1 MNPCNLAIILLTHEQ
16 MTDYMHGWFQ
26 FYGAIRGEICS
37 GDYEDAKQQKEFSN
51 SILKAWRGWLDS
63 I

>member
-1 MNPCNLAIILLTHEQ
+1 MGKWQIICMAGSSFNVQLE
-16 MTDYMHGWFQ
+16 GKK
-26 FYGAIRGEICS
+26 CS
-37 GDYEDAKQQKEFSN
+37 GDYEEAKQQKEFSN